1 MNILNFMLHVDVR
14 PIKYVEWLTNSQRY
28 TFVLIEEGFIVVIF
42 LQEGYQTEVGER
54 GVKLS
59 GGQKQ
64 RVAIARALLM
74 DPEIL
79 LLDEVNYVGEIIIKS
94 LYKECQV
101 QKLVSKL
108 TFHPLIRS
116 HCQLQKQISLLYGGR
131 GDLMQESQLPGLG
144 EIIFTRSTFDMCM
157 LLYGCR

>member
-1 MNILNFMLHVDVR
+1 MLHVDVR

-28 TFVLIEEGFIVVIF
+28 TFVLIEDGFIVVIF

-101 QKLVSKL
+101 QKSVSKFQVSL
-108 TFHPLIRS
+108 STVEANQPVVRRAGGPNAGELVTWIRGNNIHS
-116 HCQLQKQISLLYGGR
+116 KYI
-131 GDLMQESQLPGLG
+131 
-144 EIIFTRSTFDMCM
+144 
-157 LLYGCR
+157 

>member
-1 MNILNFMLHVDVR
+1 MNILNFMLHVDGR

-28 TFVLIEEGFIVVIF
+28 TFVLIEDGFIVVIF

-101 QKLVSKL
+101 QKLVSK
-108 TFHPLIRS
+108 F
-116 HCQLQKQISLLYGGR
+116 QVSLSTVEANQPVVRRAG

-157 LLYGCR
+157 LLCCCR

>member
-1 MNILNFMLHVDVR
+1 MLHVDVR

-28 TFVLIEEGFIVVIF
+28 TFFLIEDGFIVVMF

-94 LYKECQV
+94 
-101 QKLVSKL
+101 
-108 TFHPLIRS
+108 
-116 HCQLQKQISLLYGGR
+116 
-131 GDLMQESQLPGLG
+131 
-144 EIIFTRSTFDMCM
+144 
-157 LLYGCR
+157 

>member
-14 PIKYVEWLTNSQRY
+14 PIKYVEWLTTSQRY
-28 TFVLIEEGFIVVIF
+28 TFVLIEDGFIVVIF

-108 TFHPLIRS
+108 TF
-116 HCQLQKQISLLYGGR
+116 QVSLSTVEANQPVVGRAGG
-131 GDLMQESQLPGLG
+131 
-144 EIIFTRSTFDMCM
+144 T
-157 LLYGCR
+157 

>member
-28 TFVLIEEGFIVVIF
+28 TFVLIEDGFIVVMF

-101 QKLVSKL
+101 QKLVSKFQVSL
-108 TFHPLIRS
+108 STVEANQPVVRRAGGPNAGELVTWIRGNNIHS
-116 HCQLQKQISLLYGGR
+116 KYI
-131 GDLMQESQLPGLG
+131 
-144 EIIFTRSTFDMCM
+144 
-157 LLYGCR
+157 

>member
-14 PIKYVEWLTNSQRY
+14 AIKYVEWLTNSQRY
-28 TFVLIEEGFIVVIF
+28 TFVLIEDGFIVVIF

-101 QKLVSKL
+101 QKLVSK
-108 TFHPLIRS
+108 F
-116 HCQLQKQISLLYGGR
+116 QVSLSTVEANQPVVRRAGG
-131 GDLMQESQLPGLG
+131 
-144 EIIFTRSTFDMCM
+144 T
-157 LLYGCR
+157 

>member
-14 PIKYVEWLTNSQRY
+14 PTKYVEWLTNSQRY
-28 TFVLIEEGFIVVIF
+28 TFVLIEDGFIVVMF

-94 LYKECQV
+94 LYKEFQV

-108 TFHPLIRS
+108 TF
-116 HCQLQKQISLLYGGR
+116 QVSLSTVEANQPVGGR
-131 GDLMQESQLPGLG
+131 AGGGPNAG
-144 EIIFTRSTFDMCM
+144 ELVTRIRGNNIHSK
-157 LLYGCR
+157 YI

>member
-28 TFVLIEEGFIVVIF
+28 TFVLIEDGFIVVIF

-101 QKLVSKL
+101 QKSVSKFQVSL
-108 TFHPLIRS
+108 STVEANQPVVRRAGGPNAGELVTQIRGNNIHS
-116 HCQLQKQISLLYGGR
+116 KYI
-131 GDLMQESQLPGLG
+131 
-144 EIIFTRSTFDMCM
+144 
-157 LLYGCR
+157 